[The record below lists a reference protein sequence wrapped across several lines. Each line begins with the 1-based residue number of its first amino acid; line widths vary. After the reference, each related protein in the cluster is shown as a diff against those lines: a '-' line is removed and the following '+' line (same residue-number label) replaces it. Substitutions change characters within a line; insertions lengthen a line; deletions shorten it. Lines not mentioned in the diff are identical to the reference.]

1 MVIQI
6 KGVLLYQ
13 QTRKNTEKLNKMKNS
28 NKNYE
33 QLENEC
39 HSCLENLL
47 KLDRDHLK
55 DELEQLLLSL
65 QDKGADLSRLN
76 DYLLLGG
83 CRQK

>member
-1 MVIQI
+1 M
-6 KGVLLYQ
+6 
-13 QTRKNTEKLNKMKNS
+13 ENS

-39 HSCLENLL
+39 NDCLENLL
-47 KLDRDHLK
+47 NLDRDHLK

-65 QDKGADLSRLN
+65 QEKGANLSNLN
-76 DYLLLGG
+76 DYLLKGG

>member
-1 MVIQI
+1 MSNN
-6 KGVLLYQ
+6 
-13 QTRKNTEKLNKMKNS
+13 KNTNKMKNS

-39 HSCLENLL
+39 NNCLENLL
-47 KLDRDHLK
+47 NLDRDHLK

-65 QDKGADLSRLN
+65 QDKGTDLSRLN